1 MQDNPY
7 YEEVKYSLELFKSK
21 GFMPIW
27 FNDGDD
33 DNTFTS
39 DINEVIE
46 GVLSVEEAWV
56 RLSNEHGK
64 VTLYFVLGNE
74 PGVAICDY
82 STSHLLEPLVD
93 TLTEEIY
100 NHFNP

>member
-7 YEEVKYSLELFKSK
+7 YNEIKYSLELFKDK
-21 GFMPIW
+21 GFTPIW

-56 RLSNEHGK
+56 CLSNEHGK

-82 STSHLLEPLVD
+82 SCSKEVD
-93 TLTEEIY
+93 SAVGLIHDEIY
-100 NHFNP
+100 NHFN